1 MYFHFLG
8 TVVYIFFHN
17 TSWGFLILLS
27 IKPCSASSHGADR
40 HVLILFFYVQFLL
53 LLLHLKFISF
63 WKGSMVSEVLFGF
76 LHQLLWQ
83 WFIYFI
89 FYFCGILVIQLGK
102 KRHLKPWY
110 SSMMFLWN
118 ALQEPVISIIL
129 AFSYISSKWFLG
141 CNILWF
147 IFSHNVFLV
156 WSLSRFLSSS
166 ATFSRLK
173 QNQFLSN
180 MTLV

>member
-1 MYFHFLG
+1 MGQIDMYWFYFFMFSFCYYS
-8 TVVYIFFHN
+8 YI
-17 TSWGFLILLS
+17 LS
-27 IKPCSASSHGADR
+27 
-40 HVLILFFYVQFLL
+40 LFPSGRAAWFQRCCLA
-53 LLLHLKFISF
+53 
-63 WKGSMVSEVLFGF
+63 F

-89 FYFCGILVIQLGK
+89 FYFCGILAIQLGK

>member
-76 LHQLLWQ
+76 SPSVAVAM
-83 WFIYFI
+83 IYL
-89 FYFCGILVIQLGK
+89 FYFL
-102 KRHLKPWY
+102 
-110 SSMMFLWN
+110 FLWY
-118 ALQEPVISIIL
+118 
-129 AFSYISSKWFLG
+129 FG
-141 CNILWF
+141 D
-147 IFSHNVFLV
+147 
-156 WSLSRFLSSS
+156 S
-166 ATFSRLK
+166 AGEK
-173 QNQFLSN
+173 K
-180 MTLV
+180 TLETMV